1 MADVAWFESKKQI
14 TDALIVRPWGLPDV
28 PTVSVTV
35 VISLVV
41 CLFYLCDSP
50 IERHHTVGYVTL
62 RT

>member
-14 TDALIVRPWGLPDV
+14 TDALIVRPWGLTDV

-41 CLFYLCDSP
+41 CLSYLCDSP
-50 IERHHTVGYVTL
+50 IERYYTMGHVPL

>member
-1 MADVAWFESKKQI
+1 MAYVAWFESKKQI

-41 CLFYLCDSP
+41 C
-50 IERHHTVGYVTL
+50 
-62 RT
+62 

>member
-14 TDALIVRPWGLPDV
+14 TDALIVRPWGLMDV

-41 CLFYLCDSP
+41 CSSYLCDCP
-50 IERHHTVGYVTL
+50 IEGHHTMGYVPL